1 MFQLLSQFLGLGP
14 TILLP
19 IIIVIIGLIVKMKFK
34 DTIFSALMLAVAF
47 TSINIVVGFMFETIS
62 PVATDFV
69 KNTGI
74 TLNVIDLGFSPM
86 VAVAFAWKYSII
98 MFPLQILINIF
109 MIHFHFT
116 NILNVDI
123 FNVWTKIF
131 TAALVSI
138 LTGSTI
144 LGFIAAIVH
153 IILELKTAESLAHRM
168 EEMSGIPRTVTTNA
182 CIIEAAFMKPIND
195 ILDKIKFIRESNFDL
210 DHIKK
215 KIGILSEDAVMG
227 ALIGLVLAVFAGY
240 SIKDS
245 VEIAIKLA
253 TTLVLL
259 PTVSFLFVKSL
270 TPVSQYAKR
279 YMEKKYEGRDI
290 YIGLD
295 WTVLSGVHEL
305 WIVSVLLIPI
315 TLVLAIILSKL
326 GLSSIL
332 PLPGLV
338 NTMVVVP
345 AIIVANRNILKALI
359 LSTIFSP
366 FYFIISSFFAP
377 AITDVTKTFSQL
389 DIKATQLVS
398 YYCLESPIFRW
409 VITVFLQFKIYGII
423 LFIFLTLIYI
433 YSYIKFKKE
442 K

>member
-19 IIIVIIGLIVKMKFK
+19 IIIIIIGLIVKMKFK
-34 DTIFSALMLAVAF
+34 DAIFSALMLAVAF
-47 TSINIVVGFMFETIS
+47 TSINVVVGFMFETIS

-210 DHIKK
+210 DHMKM
-215 KIGILSEDAVMG
+215 L
-227 ALIGLVLAVFAGY
+227 
-240 SIKDS
+240 
-245 VEIAIKLA
+245 
-253 TTLVLL
+253 
-259 PTVSFLFVKSL
+259 
-270 TPVSQYAKR
+270 
-279 YMEKKYEGRDI
+279 
-290 YIGLD
+290 
-295 WTVLSGVHEL
+295 
-305 WIVSVLLIPI
+305 
-315 TLVLAIILSKL
+315 
-326 GLSSIL
+326 
-332 PLPGLV
+332 
-338 NTMVVVP
+338 
-345 AIIVANRNILKALI
+345 
-359 LSTIFSP
+359 
-366 FYFIISSFFAP
+366 
-377 AITDVTKTFSQL
+377 
-389 DIKATQLVS
+389 
-398 YYCLESPIFRW
+398 
-409 VITVFLQFKIYGII
+409 
-423 LFIFLTLIYI
+423 
-433 YSYIKFKKE
+433 
-442 K
+442 